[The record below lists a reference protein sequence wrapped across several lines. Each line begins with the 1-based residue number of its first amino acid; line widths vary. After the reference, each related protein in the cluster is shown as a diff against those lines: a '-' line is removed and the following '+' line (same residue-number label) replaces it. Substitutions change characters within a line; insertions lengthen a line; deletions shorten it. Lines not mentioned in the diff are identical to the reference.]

1 MKRLKILMVAAEMA
15 PLVKVGGLGDV
26 MGSLP
31 RALAARGHDV
41 RVLIPAY
48 SARLSKQ
55 ARPLARARG
64 FKGRLLAYENGHG
77 AVPVWLLETAALLRR
92 EGRPYLNRSGKPWA
106 DNPVQFSH
114 LSRMAA
120 DIAGG
125 ALGLDW
131 EPDLVHCNDWH
142 TGLVPVWMRM
152 NGCERPTVFTIH
164 NLSYQGRFPPEILAR
179 LGLPDDLHDPEA
191 LEFHGDVAFIKGGLV
206 FADRLTTV
214 SPGYAR
220 EIQTPLFGAGLDGLL
235 RSRSDKLTGILNGI
249 DTEAWSPATDPS
261 LSHHYDGT
269 DLNETRK
276 AKQAEQDRL
285 RRRLGLIVQH
295 KPGRPLLAW
304 VGRLAEQ
311 KGMDLLLAALPVL
324 MERDIDIVVLGDG
337 EAAFSRALKAA
348 AHRWPGRLAF
358 KQGFDEA
365 LAHQVY
371 AASDILLM
379 PSRFEP
385 CGLAQ
390 LCAMRYGS
398 IPVVSPVG
406 GLLDTVI
413 DAGVDS
419 RRGTGF
425 HMEAV
430 SSEKL
435 VDAVDRAL
443 ACWQSSRDWG
453 RIIANAMAQ
462 ASSSGWGERV
472 QDYESLYLKTLDA
485 YLGEHH
491 RALISLPDSAKAG
504 KVSTEA
510 RE

>member
-1 MKRLKILMVAAEMA
+1 MKRLKILMVAAEMS
-15 PLVKVGGLGDV
+15 PLVKVGGLGEV

-31 RALAARGHDV
+31 RALAERGHDV

-48 SARLSKQ
+48 SSRLIKQ
-55 ARPLARARG
+55 ARVLSPTRG
-64 FKGRLLAYENGHG
+64 FKGRLLAQKNGQTPF
-77 AVPVWLLETAALLRR
+77 PVWLLETAAFLRR
-92 EGRPYLNRSGKPWA
+92 EGRPYLNRTGKPWA
-106 DNPVQFSH
+106 DNPLQFSH
-114 LSRMAA
+114 LSRTAA
-120 DIAGG
+120 DIASG

-152 NGCERPTVFTIH
+152 NECNLPTVFTIH
-164 NLSYQGRFPPEILAR
+164 NLAYQGRFPPGILAR
-179 LGLPDDLHDPEA
+179 LGLPDSLYDPEA
-191 LEFHGDVAFIKGGLV
+191 LEFHGEVAFIKGGLV

-235 RSRSDKLTGILNGI
+235 RSRAEKLTGIVNGLDL
-249 DTEAWSPATDPS
+249 DTWNPATDPW
-261 LSHHYDGT
+261 LTHHFDGSAPAAS
-269 DLNETRK
+269 RK
-276 AKQAEQDRL
+276 AKQSEGDRL
-285 RRRLGLIVQH
+285 KLRLGMAAKD
-295 KPGRPLLAW
+295 KPRRPLLAW
-304 VGRLAEQ
+304 VGRLVEQ
-311 KGMDLLLAALPVL
+311 KGVDILLAALPAL
-324 MERDIDIVVLGDG
+324 MDRDIDVVVLGDG
-337 EAAFSRALKAA
+337 EAAVSRALKSA

-371 AASDILLM
+371 AASDMLLM

-413 DAGVDS
+413 DAGVDPG
-419 RRGTGF
+419 RGNGF

-435 VDAVDRAL
+435 TEAVDRAL
-443 ACWQSSRDWG
+443 ACWQSPADWNQ
-453 RIIANAMAQ
+453 ITSNAMAQ
-462 ASSSGWGERV
+462 ASSFGWGERV
-472 QDYESLYLKTLDA
+472 LDYEAVYLKTLDS

-491 RALISLPDSAKAG
+491 RALISVAKQADNW
-504 KVSTEA
+504 TAMDNA
-510 RE
+510 RG

>member
-31 RALAARGHDV
+31 RALADRGHDV

-48 SARLSKQ
+48 SSRLAKQ
-55 ARPLARARG
+55 ARPIARAHG
-64 FKGRLLAYENGHG
+64 FRGRLLAHENGQ
-77 AVPVWLLETAALLRR
+77 AAFPVWLLETAAFLRR
-92 EGRPYLNRSGKPWA
+92 EGRPYLNRSGRPWA

-125 ALGLDW
+125 HLGLDW
-131 EPDLVHCNDWH
+131 EPDIVHCNDWH

-152 NGCERPTVFTIH
+152 NECNLPTVFTIH
-164 NLSYQGRFPPEILAR
+164 NLAYQGRFPPDILAR
-179 LGLPDDLHDPEA
+179 LGLPDSLYDPEA
-191 LEFHGDVAFIKGGLV
+191 LECYGDVAFIKGGLV

-235 RSRSDKLTGILNGI
+235 RARAEQLTGIVNGI
-249 DTEAWSPATDPS
+249 DLDSWNPDTDPW
-261 LSHHYDGT
+261 LTHHYDGSDIST
-269 DLNETRK
+269 TRK
-276 AKQAEQDRL
+276 AKQAEGDRL
-285 RRRLGLIVQH
+285 KPRLGMSTKD
-295 KPGRPLLAW
+295 KPRRPLLAW

-413 DAGVDS
+413 DAGVDPK
-419 RRGTGF
+419 RGTGF
-425 HMEAV
+425 YMEAV

-443 ACWQSSRDWG
+443 VCWKSSRDWG
-453 RIIANAMAQ
+453 RIIANAMSQ
-462 ASSSGWGERV
+462 ASSFGWGERV
-472 QDYESLYLKTLDA
+472 QDYESLYLNTLDS
-485 YLGEHH
+485 YLSEHH